1 MVEMTM
7 RVPDNLASKL
17 RRMNKWLPTVLELS
31 LAGFKTPASQ
41 TVAEVIQFLS
51 KGPTAR
57 QVADYKVS
65 GRAQQRLQRLLSLN
79 KSGLLSKEEQNEL
92 DELELLEHHVTIL
105 KTNAHTQVPVAGGLS
120 VTTSTDN

>member
-7 RVPDNLASKL
+7 HVPDNLATKL

-41 TVAEVIQFLS
+41 TVAELIQFLS
-51 KGPTAR
+51 RGPAAR

-79 KSGLLSKEEQNEL
+79 NSGLLSKDEQKEL
-92 DELELLEHHVTIL
+92 DELELLEHNVTLL
-105 KTNAHTQVPVAGGLS
+105 KVQALKQAA
-120 VTTSTDN
+120 TSGK

>member
-41 TVAEVIQFLS
+41 TVTEVIQFLS
-51 KGPTAR
+51 KGPTAK
-57 QVADYKVS
+57 QVTDYKVS

-79 KSGLLSKEEQNEL
+79 NSSLLSKEEQKEL
-92 DELELLEHHVTIL
+92 DELELLEHYVSLL
-105 KTNAHTQVPVAGGLS
+105 KAQALKQAAAS
-120 VTTSTDN
+120 KK